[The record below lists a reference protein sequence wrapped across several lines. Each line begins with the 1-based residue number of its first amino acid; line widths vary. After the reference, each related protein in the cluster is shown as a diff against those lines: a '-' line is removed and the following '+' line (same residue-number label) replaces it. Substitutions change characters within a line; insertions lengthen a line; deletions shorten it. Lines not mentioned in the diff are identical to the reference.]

1 MTADFA
7 HLDALRSSLSHKHA
21 RLAAARKPDE
31 IASRKVMVA
40 QIEKEIAG
48 EIASLAR
55 RGIVERR
62 SNHERRQIAVL
73 RCRRRPR
80 GAQGEAAEG
89 REMTI
94 TPEQV
99 RAARQLLG
107 WSCAKLA
114 GRVGVSEKTIMAFEA
129 GDPWAPRSSPI
140 SPRWIRARLESA
152 GVEFIAENGDE
163 PGVRLRQP
171 IFTATRRH
179 GARSIRMKN
188 SATKIELRLSEDLS
202 SQINAYIAA
211 QHQPRPS
218 RSEAIRRLLAVGLGV
233 KAEEPLQDMT
243 DAELLPALR
252 PASANK
258 G

>member
-1 MTADFA
+1 
-7 HLDALRSSLSHKHA
+7 
-21 RLAAARKPDE
+21 
-31 IASRKVMVA
+31 
-40 QIEKEIAG
+40 
-48 EIASLAR
+48 
-55 RGIVERR
+55 
-62 SNHERRQIAVL
+62 
-73 RCRRRPR
+73 
-80 GAQGEAAEG
+80 
-89 REMTI
+89 MTI

-152 GVEFIAENGDE
+152 GVEFVAENGDE
-163 PGVRLRQP
+163 PVVRLRQS

-202 SQINAYIAA
+202 SQINAYIVA
-211 QHQPRPS
+211 QHQPPCRDRRRFGGCS
-218 RSEAIRRLLAVGLGV
+218 RLGW
-233 KAEEPLQDMT
+233 A
-243 DAELLPALR
+243 
-252 PASANK
+252 
-258 G
+258 